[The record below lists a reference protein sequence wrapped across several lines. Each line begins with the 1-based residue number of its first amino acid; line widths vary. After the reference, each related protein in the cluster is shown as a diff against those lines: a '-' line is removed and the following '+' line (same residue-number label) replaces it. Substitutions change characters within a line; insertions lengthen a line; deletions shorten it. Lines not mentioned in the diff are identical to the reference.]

1 MLIEDSI
8 VYSNKKQMKIFHFH
22 LDDGMSNKS
31 TLICELKDGAIKY
44 RYFTGTGSSGIP
56 LALSNLQVGYKH
68 GCELPMDNL
77 TTLGNKLSKKELV
90 AEEAAKRNTLS
101 EEASEP

>member
-1 MLIEDSI
+1 
-8 VYSNKKQMKIFHFH
+8 MKIFHFH
-22 LDDGMSNKS
+22 LEDGMSNKS

-44 RYFTGTGSSGIP
+44 RYFTGTASSGIP

-77 TTLGNKLSKKELV
+77 TSYGSKLSKKEFTDRCRYIINMDSTKRIV
-90 AEEAAKRNTLS
+90 NEVETEVTFEA
-101 EEASEP
+101 

>member
-1 MLIEDSI
+1 
-8 VYSNKKQMKIFHFH
+8 MKIFHFH
-22 LDDGMSNKS
+22 LEDGFGNLQ

-44 RYFTGTGSSGIP
+44 RYFTGTASSGIP

-77 TTLGNKLSKKELV
+77 TSTGNKLSKQEFTDRCRYIINMDSVKRVVNEV
-90 AEEAAKRNTLS
+90 ATEVTFDS
-101 EEASEP
+101 

>member
-1 MLIEDSI
+1 
-8 VYSNKKQMKIFHFH
+8 MKIFHFH
-22 LDDGMSNKS
+22 LEDGFGNLQ

-44 RYFTGTGSSGIP
+44 RYFTGTASSGIP

-77 TTLGNKLSKKELV
+77 TSTGRKLSKQEFTDRCRYIINMDSVKRVVNEV
-90 AEEAAKRNTLS
+90 ATEVTFDS
-101 EEASEP
+101 

>member
-1 MLIEDSI
+1 
-8 VYSNKKQMKIFHFH
+8 MKIFHFH

-44 RYFTGTGSSGIP
+44 RYFTGTASSGIP

-77 TTLGNKLSKKELV
+77 TTLGNKLSKQEFTDRCRYIINMDSV
-90 AEEAAKRNTLS
+90 KRVVNEVETEVTFDS
-101 EEASEP
+101 

>member
-1 MLIEDSI
+1 
-8 VYSNKKQMKIFHFH
+8 MKIFHFH
-22 LDDGMSNKS
+22 LEDGWSNKS

-77 TTLGNKLSKKELV
+77 TTLGNKLSKKEFTDRCRYIINMDST
-90 AEEAAKRNTLS
+90 KRIVNEVETEVTFES
-101 EEASEP
+101 

>member
-1 MLIEDSI
+1 
-8 VYSNKKQMKIFHFH
+8 MKIFHFH
-22 LDDGMSNKS
+22 LEDGMSNKS

-44 RYFTGTGSSGIP
+44 RFFTGTASSGIP

-77 TTLGNKLSKKELV
+77 SSLGNKLSKKEFTDRCRYIINMDSTKRIV
-90 AEEAAKRNTLS
+90 NEVETEVTFEA
-101 EEASEP
+101 

>member
-1 MLIEDSI
+1 
-8 VYSNKKQMKIFHFH
+8 MKIFHFH

-44 RYFTGTGSSGIP
+44 RYFTGTASSGIP

-77 TTLGNKLSKKELV
+77 TTLGNKLSKKEFTDRCRYIINMDSV
-90 AEEAAKRNTLS
+90 KRVVNEVET
-101 EEASEP
+101 EVTFDA